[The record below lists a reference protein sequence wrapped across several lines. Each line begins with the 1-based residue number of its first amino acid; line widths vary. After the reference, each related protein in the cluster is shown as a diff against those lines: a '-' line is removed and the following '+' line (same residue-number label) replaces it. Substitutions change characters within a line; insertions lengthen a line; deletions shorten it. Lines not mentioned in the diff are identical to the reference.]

1 MPEVYRYTVSWSE
14 VVERRVNRVMRAFGV
29 DRSAAL
35 KMLVMSANVEALLA
49 NTDETDSDDTDDPS
63 LAVAA

>member
-1 MPEVYRYTVSWSE
+1 MPELYRYTVSWSE

-35 KMLVMSANVEALLA
+35 KMLVMSANVDALLA
-49 NTDETDSDDTDDPS
+49 NADEDADEDADPA
-63 LAVAA
+63 LAA